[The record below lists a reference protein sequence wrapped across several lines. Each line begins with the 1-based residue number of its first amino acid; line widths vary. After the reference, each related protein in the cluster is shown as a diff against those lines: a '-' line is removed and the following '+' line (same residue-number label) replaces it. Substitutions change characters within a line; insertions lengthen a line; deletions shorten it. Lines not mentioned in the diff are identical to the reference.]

1 MRLRQLELGLLGL
14 ALALGFTAEDGD
26 HYRLAAALLAM
37 KADKLPAG
45 SQPVGELALGFDVLY
60 YLALSVFHRHGG
72 QITPPK
78 AATQ

>member
-1 MRLRQLELGLLGL
+1 MRLRQLKLGLLGL
-14 ALALGFTAEDGD
+14 GFPSKNRDNDG
-26 HYRLAAALLAM
+26 LAAALLAM

-45 SQPVGELALGFDVLY
+45 SQPLGELTFGFDVFD